1 MLSFTVLLQ
10 SNEDPARLYCYSQR
24 KWHARADTA
33 RERVVTPFSLACM
46 ADSYCGLWAEVMG
59 Q

>member
-1 MLSFTVLLQ
+1 MKRALFFANTERYLYNFRLSL
-10 SNEDPARLYCYSQR
+10 
-24 KWHARADTA
+24 ARADTA